1 MKTEISYA
9 DWLDWLAFEL
19 TFIELYKSATPP
31 QKREMRATLR
41 RLAEGIGQAELD
53 AFVSQIPSFA
63 EELSCSRPRNATA
76 SRVSSRRPSPNSPS
90 TWPAS
95 PENGI
100 ETALGCRPLFAHP
113 RRDPY

>member
-9 DWLDWLAFEL
+9 DWLDWLAFQL

-63 EELSCSRPRNATA
+63 EELSCFSSDERDSFARQFKTA
-76 SRVSSRRPSPNSPS
+76 V
-90 TWPAS
+90 TEFAQYLAS
-95 PENGI
+95 VAEK
-100 ETALGCRPLFAHP
+100 
-113 RRDPY
+113 RD